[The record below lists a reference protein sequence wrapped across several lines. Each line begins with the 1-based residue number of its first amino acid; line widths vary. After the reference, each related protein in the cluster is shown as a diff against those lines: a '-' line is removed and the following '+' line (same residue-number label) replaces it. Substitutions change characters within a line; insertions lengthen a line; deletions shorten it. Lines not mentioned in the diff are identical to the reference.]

1 MSTYSELFLM
11 YQSKMHEAIIT
22 LGLVGIFLVVG
33 WYVVGWV
40 IKREAIRWAYCAACC
55 IVYMV
60 TFFYFFK

>member
-1 MSTYSELFLM
+1 
-11 YQSKMHEAIIT
+11 MHEAIIT